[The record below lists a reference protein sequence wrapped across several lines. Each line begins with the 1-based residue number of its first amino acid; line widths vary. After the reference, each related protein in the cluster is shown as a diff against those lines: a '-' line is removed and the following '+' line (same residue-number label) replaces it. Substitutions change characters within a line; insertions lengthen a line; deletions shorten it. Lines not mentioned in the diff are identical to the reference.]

1 MVDGSSPPTLGVK
14 LNSPLA
20 KLPSRGSPGAAGYDL
35 YAANPEPIVVPGQ
48 SGRKLIPTG
57 IQVVLPPG
65 TYERVAPRSGLAVKK
80 GVSVGAG
87 VIDIDY
93 TGEIGVL
100 IINHGDDDFT
110 VAAGERVAQLILER
124 IITPE
129 VLELDYISDTQRGSG
144 GFGSTG
150 VH

>member
-1 MVDGSSPPTLGVK
+1 MVDGSTPPTLGIK
-14 LNSPLA
+14 LNTPHA

-35 YAANPEPIVVPGQ
+35 YAANPEPIIIQGQ
-48 SGRKLIPTG
+48 SGRALVPTG

-65 TYERVAPRSGLAVKK
+65 TYGRVAPRSGLAVKK
-80 GVSVGAG
+80 GISVGAG

-124 IITPE
+124 IMTPE
-129 VLELDYISDTQRGSG
+129 VVELDAVSDTQRGSG